1 MNTLITVNITVIS
14 PILEYACQ
22 VWHFNLQNYLCE
34 DIERIQKRAL
44 KIILIHLSTY
54 NEALNTMGI
63 GIFKDRREGLCDHF
77 FLNNKNNVKLTEFFP
92 ELVSSEYDLRST
104 GKYNN

>member
-1 MNTLITVNITVIS
+1 
-14 PILEYACQ
+14 
-22 VWHFNLQNYLCE
+22 
-34 DIERIQKRAL
+34 
-44 KIILIHLSTY
+44 
-54 NEALNTMGI
+54 MGI